1 MAAGSEGKRK
11 KVRGDAEHRTGT
23 IRAAV
28 KPGVT
33 VGRKSVSKVISDFI
47 TAKGARAFTHS
58 YWGSTLTASADALR
72 KEFELPAGEEL
83 YFFTKLPGTKQ
94 TAGVLLSSSGFHL
107 LDGKGGFANA
117 SRAICLLGQTND
129 SWDTF
134 ASCVISYSRGVVAVG
149 QLGIAAPDSA
159 VLAELL
165 QTIKTSLS

>member
-47 TAKGARAFTHS
+47 AAKGARAFTHS
-58 YWGSTLTASADALR
+58 YWGNTLDASASALR
-72 KEFELPAGEEL
+72 KEFELPADEEL
-83 YFFTKLPGTKQ
+83 YFFTKLPGTRQ

-107 LDGKGGFANA
+107 LDGKGGSADLSWEQFAG
-117 SRAICLLGQTND
+117 CT
-129 SWDTF
+129 
-134 ASCVISYSRGVVAVG
+134 ISFSRGMLVIGQVG
-149 QLGIAAPDSA
+149 ITSPDSDE
-159 VLAELL
+159 LTELL
-165 QTIKTSLS
+165 QAIKAALS

>member
-33 VGRKSVSKVISDFI
+33 VGRKSISRVISDFI
-47 TAKGARAFTHS
+47 AAKGARAFTHS
-58 YWGSTLTASADALR
+58 YWGNTLDASASALR
-72 KEFELPAGEEL
+72 KEFELPADEEL

-117 SRAICLLGQTND
+117 

>member
-33 VGRKSVSKVISDFI
+33 VGRKSVSRVISDFI

-117 SRAICLLGQTND
+117 S
-129 SWDTF
+129 WETF
-134 ASCVISYSRGVVAVG
+134 AACVISYSRGVVAVG

>member
-33 VGRKSVSKVISDFI
+33 VGRKSISRVISDFI
-47 TAKGARAFTHS
+47 AAKGARAFTHS
-58 YWGSTLTASADALR
+58 YWGNTLDASASALR
-72 KEFELPAGEEL
+72 KEFELPADEEL
-83 YFFTKLPGTKQ
+83 YFFTKLPGTRQ

-117 SRAICLLGQTND
+117 